1 MLGERRFTT
10 MAEITIRVP
19 STTNYKKHYTVTVD
33 TERKIVE
40 CDCLGFQFMKR
51 CRHIRFVKSVIKALL
66 HEHPSFLDE
75 K

>member
-1 MLGERRFTT
+1 MTE
-10 MAEITIRVP
+10 MTIRVP
-19 STTNYKKHYTVTVD
+19 STTEPEKYYTVTVD
-33 TERKIVE
+33 TELKIVE

-51 CRHIRFVKSVIKALL
+51 CRHIKFIKSTIKALL

>member
-1 MLGERRFTT
+1 MT
-10 MAEITIRVP
+10 EINIRVP
-19 STTNYKKHYTVTVD
+19 STTDPEKHYTVTVD
-33 TERKIVE
+33 TELKIVE

-51 CRHIRFVKSVIKALL
+51 CKHIRFLKSLIKGLL